1 MKCVPSFTSRNL
13 ELATRLMSP
22 RGTATSAINLSSGI
36 PRVGSHGP
44 PITTAIQK
52 RATTDM
58 GFRNFKIITRTG
70 KAALCALLILV
81 TGCATIDQLRCA
93 PHNEKAPPFPENQL
107 TECLSTNTF
116 WASHPVVCF
125 GNDSSKPPVILLHE
139 LPGLSSQT
147 LHYAKSLSSDF
158 RVYVPLL
165 FGTPNQ
171 SSAFRGSISFRTN
184 GEWTPRSELAGNSHI
199 VKWLQHVTTQIQER
213 HPGQSIGVIGN
224 CLTGAIPLAL
234 LNNTAVTAVVLAQ
247 PALPLPF
254 LYYSDEDES
263 SLDISD
269 HAKTQALSRKDA
281 WVYYL
286 HFETDCA
293 QSGQKRQLYR
303 LCLMKGL
310 SMEKSTRMS
319 ISLMNRAQLQMFTAL

>member
-1 MKCVPSFTSRNL
+1 
-13 ELATRLMSP
+13 
-22 RGTATSAINLSSGI
+22 
-36 PRVGSHGP
+36 
-44 PITTAIQK
+44 
-52 RATTDM
+52 M
-58 GFRNFKIITRTG
+58 GFRNFKIIARPG
-70 KAALCALLILV
+70 KAVLCALLILV

-116 WASHPVVCF
+116 LVSHPVFCF
-125 GNDSSKPPVILLHE
+125 GSDSSKPPVLLLHE

-171 SSAFRGSISFRTN
+171 SSALRGSISFRTN
-184 GEWTPRSELAGNSHI
+184 GEWTPRSELEGNSRI
-199 VKWLQHVTTQIQER
+199 VKWLQHVTTLIQER
-213 HPGQSIGVIGN
+213 HPGQSIGIIGN

-269 HAKTQALSRKDA
+269 HAKSQALSRKDA

-286 HFETDCA
+286 HFETDCVSKPA
-293 QSGQKRQLYR
+293 KKTTLQALFDERFIDGEINKDEYISHDQGKAPNVHSTLIGEYDTGGLISKASRERRNKVRQFLKDPVLFSR
-303 LCLMKGL
+303 
-310 SMEKSTRMS
+310 E
-319 ISLMNRAQLQMFTAL
+319 NRAASRNHQ